1 VLALCR
7 RAGDDDDAARGK
19 KRPGNQI
26 LNQQKAKV
34 TGPQSAKVDQRRVC
48 RLLDARLLKITHDTG
63 TNAGSEKERV
73 ELAMDKLSVNFGLK
87 ILRIVPGYVSTE
99 VDARLS
105 YDTEA
110 TVAKGRSIVA
120 LYKAAGERR
129 KIAPVQEN

>member
-1 VLALCR
+1 
-7 RAGDDDDAARGK
+7 
-19 KRPGNQI
+19 
-26 LNQQKAKV
+26 
-34 TGPQSAKVDQRRVC
+34 
-48 RLLDARLLKITHDTG
+48 
-63 TNAGSEKERV
+63 
-73 ELAMDKLSVNFGLK
+73 MDKLSVNFGLE